1 MSSTGSKVK
10 ILAYGYPEEEEE
22 EEERTEPIALR
33 EVTFVAS
40 PDSLREIAAFLLQ
53 AASTIEAHADKFGHA
68 HLCHSLRER
77 LEGTDVIVA
86 NPIQR

>member
-1 MSSTGSKVK
+1 MSTTGSKVK

-22 EEERTEPIALR
+22 ERTEPISLR

-53 AASTIEAHADKFGHA
+53 AASSMEVHGDRFGHE
-68 HLCHSLRER
+68 HLRDSLRER
-77 LEGTDVIVA
+77 WEGADIIVHY
-86 NPIQR
+86 